1 MNKEKFRKE
10 LECLINKYSI
20 ESGSDTPDFILADYL
35 VGCLDT
41 YNEAVKSREKWYGR
55 EKKELSAGLSDV
67 LPF

>member
-10 LECLINKYSI
+10 LERLINKYSI

-35 VGCLDT
+35 VGCLDA

-55 EKKELSAGLSDV
+55 EKKELSVGLSDV